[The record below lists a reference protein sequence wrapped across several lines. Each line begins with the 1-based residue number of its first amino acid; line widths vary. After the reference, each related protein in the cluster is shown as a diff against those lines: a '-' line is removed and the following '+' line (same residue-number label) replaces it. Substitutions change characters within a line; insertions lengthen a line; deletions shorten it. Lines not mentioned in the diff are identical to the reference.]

1 MAFLFDSRIYRLL
14 HSAAP
19 LYTLHCFQYIEH
31 PAMHMRVLIHTAIA
45 RHASA
50 DYTQQSIS
58 SDGSL
63 SAITI
68 PIVFGTIGAVFA
80 LIAII
85 VGVLQYRRTAS
96 RNIARDL
103 EAQPGRTQDRDGL
116 HSAVAPPQ

>member
-1 MAFLFDSRIYRLL
+1 
-14 HSAAP
+14 
-19 LYTLHCFQYIEH
+19 
-31 PAMHMRVLIHTAIA
+31 MRVLIHTAIA

-96 RNIARDL
+96 RNIAGDL
-103 EAQPGRTQDRDGL
+103 EAQPGRTEDRDGL
-116 HSAVAPPQ
+116 HSAVAPPRSGSS